1 MKKIIKSYASNTAD
15 KVLEEKDD
23 IKEIKCPVFEEKHNL
38 DNCKQFGNMLVDKR
52 GKMQRRKRLCY
63 GCYLPVSAEHTAKT
77 CQKKRVCKICGMKHR
92 TGLHGY
98 VLIWKVG
105 GAS

>member
-23 IKEIKCPVFEEKHNL
+23 IKEIKCPVFEEKHDL
-38 DNCKQFGNMLVDKR
+38 DNCKQFGNMSVDKR

-77 CQKKRVCKICGMKHR
+77 CQKKRVCKICGMKH
-92 TGLHGY
+92 
-98 VLIWKVG
+98 
-105 GAS
+105 